1 MIKLIVVFMLASTS
15 SDGGVA
21 ITVHES
27 NFGNMHSCVQAKAWF
42 EAQANQM
49 SGVSYDGRRPFTK
62 ALFINATCID
72 QK

>member
-1 MIKLIVVFMLASTS
+1 MIKLIVVFMLASTA

-27 NFGNMHSCVQAKAWF
+27 QFGSMQTCMQAKAWF
-42 EAQANQM
+42 EGQANQM

-72 QK
+72 QR